1 MKDMMMNS
9 KSEDEM
15 ESMFG
20 VIDLIRKSDYPDIPK
35 KLIEDILI
43 IERNYLSER
52 EKAFGLVKSRINEYM
67 SNEKNE

>member
-1 MKDMMMNS
+1 MMMNS